1 MVEYAA
7 LVDIIPHS
15 MATDTEINPNEGEDD
30 VLIEDEEENKDEDEQ
45 EQNDTIQQEASYKKK
60 RGRKKRRTFNF
71 HGKHPLYS
79 THTQCLRTKQSTLIY
94 NAHPPKLPSEK
105 PSPPDDDA
113 SPFEKQ
119 EFDKNLAQWYKA
131 VSAFAQFYSICFL
144 PHPDLY
150 GDDLEL
156 ELYKR
161 QKYLSWETFADQ
173 IKEMEASNL
182 LIDRL
187 RLDAMFTYMYGL
199 RSDHRKQMLLT
210 NYRHRDSTK
219 WSELEK
225 KDASNFFASV
235 GTRQHFSKDQDAD
248 DVHDQLAMK
257 VFSIITKFRSL

>member
-1 MVEYAA
+1 MCIVIR
-7 LVDIIPHS
+7 V
-15 MATDTEINPNEGEDD
+15 
-30 VLIEDEEENKDEDEQ
+30 
-45 EQNDTIQQEASYKKK
+45 
-60 RGRKKRRTFNF
+60 
-71 HGKHPLYS
+71 
-79 THTQCLRTKQSTLIY
+79 
-94 NAHPPKLPSEK
+94 
-105 PSPPDDDA
+105 
-113 SPFEKQ
+113 
-119 EFDKNLAQWYKA
+119 DKNLAQWYKA
-131 VSAFAQFYSICFL
+131 ASAFAQFYSICFL

-187 RLDAMFTYMYGL
+187 RLDAMFTYIYGL

-210 NYRHRDSTK
+210 NYRHHDNTK

-257 VFSIITKFRSL
+257 AFSTIKTNEMYRKIKFCGVQSDTLDFIFSNKTDS